1 MATAKITY
9 FGHSAFHILTANGI
23 GIWIDPW
30 LENPLAPE
38 GIHSGLACDI
48 ILVTHGHGDHLGNCI
63 AMARNPGTE
72 VVVIHELQQYL
83 LGKGLPNVTGMNI
96 GGTYTTKTVTI
107 TMTQAI
113 HSSSFFE
120 AGEHHYAGCPAG
132 FVIRTEDG
140 LSIYHAGDTA
150 LFGDMALISELYRP
164 DLAMLPIGGHY
175 VMGPKE
181 AAHAVRFLNVKKVI
195 PMHYASFP
203 VLKGTPDNLK
213 EELKRLGLES
223 DVIALSPGGYME
235 LQATPQN

>member
-9 FGHSAFHILTANGI
+9 FGHSAFHILTNNGI

-30 LENPLAPE
+30 LENPLAPQ
-38 GIHSGLACDI
+38 GATHTLASDI
-48 ILVTHGHGDHLGNCI
+48 ILITHAHGDHLGNCM
-63 AMARNPGTE
+63 AMARDSRTE

-113 HSSSFFE
+113 HSSSFLE
-120 AGEHHYAGCPAG
+120 AGEHRYAGCPAG
-132 FVIRTEDG
+132 FVIRTENG
-140 LSIYHAGDTA
+140 LTIYHAGDTA
-150 LFGDMALISELYRP
+150 LFGDMSLIGKLYRP

-181 AAHAVRFLNVKKVI
+181 AAHAVHLLNLKRVI

-203 VLKGTPDNLK
+203 VLKGTPDDLKAELKTLGLK
-213 EELKRLGLES
+213 ECE
-223 DVIALSPGGYME
+223 VIALTPGEVME
-235 LQATPQN
+235 L